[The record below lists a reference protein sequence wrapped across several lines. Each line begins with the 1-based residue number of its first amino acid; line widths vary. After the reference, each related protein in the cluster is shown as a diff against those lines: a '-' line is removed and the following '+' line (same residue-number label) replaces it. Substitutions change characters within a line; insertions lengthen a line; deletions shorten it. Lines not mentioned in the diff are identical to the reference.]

1 MKKIISLCVAFMMI
15 FTFAAAEDPSNLAA
29 SWKADCKNNKLTVT
43 VTATA
48 KYNQRITAVMYP
60 YGGSNSAADWSRVS
74 EVTATPSAAA
84 QVTFTIGDDLTAA
97 GGKYTVSLAGNGTDS
112 ADCKKDITVYILRP
126 ADIPALLTELN
137 GVTGIDDTMAA
148 INAVKDALQLK
159 IDDALMSK
167 QAAFFVNMRT
177 DDFNGIFADLNEVA
191 QAWNLAEIAVY
202 ISGDTANAAGAR
214 TLIEAAADYIGI
226 NITDDD
232 YIAYADKI
240 YADII
245 RVRNTYNN
253 GKGISS
259 ISAIKNSL
267 AEYTAV
273 EAVNGAA
280 AADMPAVLDK
290 YHSVIGITD
299 LQMTA
304 FKALSENNRAKVT
317 RQLYNKNY
325 TETAAIKTDFDAAMA
340 QDFGGNDTAGTVTG
354 GGGGGNKK
362 GGAAGGASLT
372 PSVTPSTD
380 TNIDFADLGADHWAY
395 GYVNTLRSSKII
407 DGYEDGTFRPDNSV
421 TREEFVKM
429 IVSASG
435 LYSASAECEF
445 GDVQNG
451 QWYYKYISSAVSAGL
466 VNGVSEDTFGT
477 GGLITRE
484 DAAVIAARIL
494 DKFGKKV
501 NAESAVFTDANLI
514 SDYAADSINTL
525 AALGIIS
532 GQPDGSFEPQG
543 ALTRAQ
549 AARIIVLVRDNI

>member
-15 FTFAAAEDPSNLAA
+15 FTFAAADDSSNLAA

-43 VTATA
+43 VAATA

-159 IDDALMSK
+159 IDDALMAK

-325 TETAAIKTDFDAAMA
+325 TEPAAIKTDFDAAMA
-340 QDFGGNDTAGTVTG
+340 QDFGENDTAGTVTG

-549 AARIIVLVRDNI
+549 AARIIALVRDNI